1 VSDEKVYGFMR
12 NIWRPLEVIAVED
25 YRLTRIEI
33 SHVPDAP

>member
-1 VSDEKVYGFMR
+1 MR